1 MGCLTEVAVSRQLP
15 VELEA
20 LAERIVAVLQQTAIN
35 YTAVGAA
42 PRIEL
47 ADIRFTRVIDP
58 GNQLPGY
65 EGVWRN
71 ARNDRCG
78 TLTINSDNSFY
89 AEYDLFCPHPRDPRW
104 FVEMVTAWGNE
115 TSLRS
120 EAALIPSL

>member
-15 VELEA
+15 VELED
-20 LAERIVAVLQQTAIN
+20 LAERIVAALQQTASN
-35 YTAVGAA
+35 YTATGLT

-47 ADIRFTRVIDP
+47 ASVKFTRVIDP

-71 ARNDRCG
+71 ARNERCG
-78 TLTINSDNSFY
+78 TLTINSDNSCY

>member
-1 MGCLTEVAVSRQLP
+1 MVALASSFQLP
-15 VELEA
+15 AELEV
-20 LAERIVAVLQQTAIN
+20 LAKRIVSALQKEAIN
-35 YTAVGAA
+35 HTATGAA
-42 PRIEL
+42 PKIEL
-47 ADIRFTRVIDP
+47 AALQFTRVIDP

-115 TSLRS
+115 ESLRS
-120 EAALIPSL
+120 EAALIPSV